1 MTPSPYGV
9 PSDKPI
15 RFLPA
20 APVLISCA
28 FIFSL
33 TGCAG
38 QKTTQTG
45 FIPKDTYG
53 QMTHQKNHT
62 DDLVYVSPK
71 IDVTKYRFLVIDP
84 VVWHPV
90 AKAPKLHPKAEARM
104 TAAFHDSLAKALA
117 HDFQIVTPEEC
128 SSTCKNA
135 IRVRAAITNIR
146 RSKWYYNAIP
156 VVAGFVAGAAGG
168 GMPPIPP
175 PFPGGASEELVATD
189 ATTGETLIAI
199 ATYNNGMPWNALG
212 QWLPYAHA
220 KRAFRLASELMD
232 EEFHKIKKEEV
243 TQLASRKPA

>member
-1 MTPSPYGV
+1 M
-9 PSDKPI
+9 
-15 RFLPA
+15 
-20 APVLISCA
+20 ISCA
-28 FIFSL
+28 FILSL

-38 QKTTQTG
+38 QKPTQTG

-53 QMTHQKNHT
+53 QMTHQKDHT

-71 IDVTKYRFLVIDP
+71 IDAAKYRFMVIDP

-90 AKAPKLHPKAEARM
+90 AKAPKLNSKAEARM
-104 TAAFHDSLAKALA
+104 TQAFHDSLAKALA
-117 HDFQIVTPEEC
+117 HDFQIITPEEC
-128 SSTCKNA
+128 GTTCDNT
-135 IRVRAAITNIR
+135 IRIRAAITNIR

-156 VVAGFVAGAAGG
+156 VVAGFAAGAAGG

-189 ATTGETLIAI
+189 ATTGETLIAV

-232 EEFHKIKKEEV
+232 EEFHKIRKEES
-243 TQLASRKPA
+243 TQLASRTPS

>member
-1 MTPSPYGV
+1 MTPSPSYTQ
-9 PSDKPI
+9 PYRPA
-15 RFLPA
+15 RFLPV
-20 APVLISCA
+20 APMLISCA

-45 FIPKDTYG
+45 FIPKETYG
-53 QMTHQKNHT
+53 QMTHQKDHT

-71 IDVTKYRFLVIDP
+71 IDVTKYRFIVIDP
-84 VVWHPV
+84 VIWHPV
-90 AKAPKLHPKAEARM
+90 AKAPKLNPKAEARM
-104 TAAFHDSLAKALA
+104 TAAFHKSLAKALA

-128 SSTCKNA
+128 GTTCDNT

-156 VVAGFVAGAAGG
+156 VVAGFAAGAAGG
-168 GMPPIPP
+168 GIPPIPP

-189 ATTGETLIAI
+189 AATGETLIAV

-232 EEFHKIKKEEV
+232 EEFHKIKKNET
-243 TQLASRKPA
+243 TQLASQKPS